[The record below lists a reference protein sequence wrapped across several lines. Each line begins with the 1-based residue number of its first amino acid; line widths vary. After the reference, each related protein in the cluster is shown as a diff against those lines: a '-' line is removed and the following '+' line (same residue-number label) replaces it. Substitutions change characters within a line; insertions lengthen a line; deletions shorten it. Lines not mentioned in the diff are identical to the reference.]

1 MELTG
6 TEDVKAG
13 ATGVSAGAVTV
24 VVIAFSYFWRGIANT
39 AAGVKAAAADGSKV
53 RKVFPVPTE
62 PQTDMAGFPT
72 GVVIFAEG
80 CWVKFNYELGRDT
93 EIPAN
98 AS

>member
-6 TEDVKAG
+6 TVDVKAG
-13 ATGVSAGAVTV
+13 TTGVLAGAATV

-53 RKVFPVPTE
+53 PKAYPVPTE
-62 PQTDMAGFPT
+62 PPIDMVGFPT

-80 CWVKFNYELGRDT
+80 YWLKFN
-93 EIPAN
+93 
-98 AS
+98 